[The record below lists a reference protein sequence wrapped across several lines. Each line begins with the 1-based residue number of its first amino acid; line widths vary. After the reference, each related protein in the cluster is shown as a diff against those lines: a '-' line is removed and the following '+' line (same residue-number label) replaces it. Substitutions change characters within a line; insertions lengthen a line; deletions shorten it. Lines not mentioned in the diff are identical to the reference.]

1 MKVIFSTF
9 VLYNP
14 SGRNFFLLIKGVFMK
29 RKTVFFNNHRAIIK
43 PSFFTALCLLCA
55 LGVICYPAA
64 SFQAAQ
70 RGLQTWWEIVV
81 PSLLP
86 FFIIAELL
94 MNLGFVAFLGTLMNP
109 TMRPLFNL
117 PGSSGFILAVSYLSG
132 FPLCAILCNKLR
144 RENQCTKNEGERLLA
159 FTSNASPLFMLG
171 AVSMGMYH
179 NPALGPIIAGIHYLS
194 NFICGLILKIF
205 STPQP
210 FAAQERHIL
219 RNALNCFAAS
229 SQLKTK
235 NFGQLLGETVRN
247 ATLTLL
253 TVGGFITFFSVIV
266 GLFQEAG
273 ILNLLLKLFSPLMA
287 LFDIDGSLLQG
298 IFVGFFE
305 ITIGIQIISQSSS
318 SLFAQILGIETL
330 LAWNGLAI
338 QAQITGMLADSDL
351 HTRKYYL
358 ARLLQIPIAILI
370 TFMVFLLPLE
380 DILAVPTTSGTAISP
395 LAWGG
400 AIALLSIILFLGL
413 GLGHSLLK
421 IAHKKII
428 IIR

>member
-1 MKVIFSTF
+1 
-9 VLYNP
+9 
-14 SGRNFFLLIKGVFMK
+14 MK

-109 TMRPLFNL
+109 AMRPLFNL

-219 RNALNCFAAS
+219 RNALNCFA
-229 SQLKTK
+229 
-235 NFGQLLGETVRN
+235 